1 MLEPVRL
8 QADLGQES
16 VLGIVR
22 PWKPG
27 CEAAGL
33 VRAGDPHIRHEIR
46 RPAVL
51 NGAGPGRLTPAA
63 FHENAR
69 LADGLVILGVSP
81 ACGEFQLVVESG
93 GRVRPLRVSGL
104 RRGIERECPGYVDV
118 DTQKTSGEH
127 CSERQ
132 RVIFVRYL
140 VEIEQ
145 SAYVL
150 EPPKRT
156 DELQLIRDL
165 VLGDPLLGAKRYY
178 ALHRYRTGCRI
189 LNKSLE
195 VPLASGVGIR
205 IGRRCMAI
213 RNQIFKCNPLRQVV
227 LEVERMAAL
236 GVLFWTIDSEVH
248 R

>member
-1 MLEPVRL
+1 MLDPVRL
-8 QADLGQES
+8 EADLGQES

-51 NGAGPGRLTPAA
+51 NGAGPGGLTPAA

-81 ACGEFQLVVESG
+81 GRGGFQLVVESG

-104 RRGIERECPGYVDV
+104 RRGIESECPGYVDV
-118 DTQKTSGEH
+118 DAQKTSGQH
-127 CSERQ
+127 RSERQ
-132 RVIFVRYL
+132 RVIFVWYL

-145 SAYVL
+145 SAHVL
-150 EPPKRT
+150 EPTYRT
-156 DELQLIRDL
+156 DELQLIREL
-165 VLGDPLLGAKRYY
+165 VLGDPFLGIKRYH
-178 ALHRYRTGCRI
+178 ALHRCGAGGRI

-195 VPLASGVGIR
+195 VA
-205 IGRRCMAI
+205 
-213 RNQIFKCNPLRQVV
+213 
-227 LEVERMAAL
+227 
-236 GVLFWTIDSEVH
+236 
-248 R
+248 